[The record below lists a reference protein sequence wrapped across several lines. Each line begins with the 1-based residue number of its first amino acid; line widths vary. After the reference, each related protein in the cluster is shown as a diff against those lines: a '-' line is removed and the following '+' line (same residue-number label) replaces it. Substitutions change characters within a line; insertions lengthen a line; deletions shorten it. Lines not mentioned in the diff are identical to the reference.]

1 MIGAEPPVA
10 TSVAPL
16 PLIPVTIADPELVIL
31 MVIKQLSVRSV
42 RLFTTLLDPVPV
54 MVGDTSPLLEPE
66 MSALLG

>member
-1 MIGAEPPVA
+1 
-10 TSVAPL
+10 
-16 PLIPVTIADPELVIL
+16 L